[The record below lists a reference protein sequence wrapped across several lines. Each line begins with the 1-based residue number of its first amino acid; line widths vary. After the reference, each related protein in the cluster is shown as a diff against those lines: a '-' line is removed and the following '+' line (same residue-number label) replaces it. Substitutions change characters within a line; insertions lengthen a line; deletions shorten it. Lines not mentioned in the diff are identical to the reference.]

1 VRSVRLAAA
10 TLASLVA
17 LTLVGC
23 EPIETTSKGKAN
35 KPKGSQGTSKT
46 TSRSEGTSKST
57 SRTEVRIT
65 TAKGVCW
72 KGRIGGAS
80 KSGCGSAKVR
90 IKAQDGVYRVEI
102 RKSKGEGRLTVVLVV
117 SGDTVDRAHI
127 SGTSGIVAL
136 SYARG

>member
-1 VRSVRLAAA
+1 MRLVRLAAT

-46 TSRSEGTSKST
+46 TTRTDGTSKST

-72 KGRIGGAS
+72 KGKINGAS
-80 KSGCGSAKVR
+80 KSGCGSA
-90 IKAQDGVYRVEI
+90 VYRVEI
-102 RKSKGEGRLTVVLVV
+102 RNSKGEGRLTVVLVV
-117 SGDTVDRAHI
+117 SGDTVDRANI
-127 SGTSGIVAL
+127 TGTSGIVAL